1 LTTPKKIDDYR
12 IRGPVGPR
20 LVLVTFLVIVSR
32 NRPDLYA
39 WIRRVFFTDTRF
51 QMIFD
56 RRRVVRRRIKGA
68 PVFERRQRD
77 RRARAEIDQQ
87 LRIQGWVALPIA
99 RYPFNE

>member
-1 LTTPKKIDDYR
+1 
-12 IRGPVGPR
+12 
-20 LVLVTFLVIVSR
+20 
-32 NRPDLYA
+32 
-39 WIRRVFFTDTRF
+39 
-51 QMIFD
+51 MIFD

>member
-1 LTTPKKIDDYR
+1 
-12 IRGPVGPR
+12 
-20 LVLVTFLVIVSR
+20 LVTFLVIVSR

-51 QMIFD
+51 QLIFD
-56 RRRVVRRRIKGA
+56 RRRIVRRRTKGS

-87 LRIQGWVALPIA
+87 LRIQGWVAVPIA
-99 RYPFNE
+99 RDPVSD